1 MPGRLSGS
9 SIHLFYILRHKVFSD
24 CMGILVEVEDYA
36 WIRRIVEKENLAR
49 SSSDCV
55 VISGEVEAC
64 TRICVER
71 GGSGRWRETC
81 RWVGVTGR

>member
-1 MPGRLSGS
+1 
-9 SIHLFYILRHKVFSD
+9 
-24 CMGILVEVEDYA
+24 MGISVEVEDYA

-71 GGSGRWRETC
+71 GGVVGGGRRA
-81 RWVGVTGR
+81 VGLAFLEDEQTENIFLRIENFVDCLSLR